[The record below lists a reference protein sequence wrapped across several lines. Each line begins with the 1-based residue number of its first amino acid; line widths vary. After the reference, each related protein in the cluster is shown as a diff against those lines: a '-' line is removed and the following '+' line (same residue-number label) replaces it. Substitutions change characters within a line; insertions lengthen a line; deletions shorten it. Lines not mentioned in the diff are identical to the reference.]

1 MSWMVWQVSQETRS
15 TRMGQ
20 RGTFSLPGGSKY
32 FSTGNKTQLLL
43 TTIEHVNY
51 PPPQER
57 DMESSSHTAKLSQR
71 FFLWGEA
78 HTREAFFHLFKYIK
92 KMFLQCCVDFYH
104 TMQVSHNHTSTPS
117 LPSRSSECQLL
128 TSYPSCLYAVATFS
142 IHPTLS
148 LPPSLRVHKSIL
160 CNSCVFIPSLQ
171 IASSIPLFKVPYR
184 HINIFVFLFLP
195 HFTLYNRF

>member
-1 MSWMVWQVSQETRS
+1 
-15 TRMGQ
+15 MGQ
-20 RGTFSLPGGSKY
+20 RGTFPLPGGSKY

-43 TTIEHVNY
+43 TTIEHLNY

-57 DMESSSHTAKLSQR
+57 DTEIRSKVATQQNCHDASFWRGAHT
-71 FFLWGEA
+71 GEA
-78 HTREAFFHLFKYIK
+78 FSHLFKYIF
-92 KMFLQCCVDFYH
+92 KMFLQRCVDFYH
-104 TMQVSHNHTSTPS
+104 TVQVSHNHTSTPS

-148 LPPSLRVHKSIL
+148 LPCVHKFTL

-171 IASSIPLFKVPYR
+171 IGSSISLF
-184 HINIFVFLFLP
+184 
-195 HFTLYNRF
+195 